1 MIPIRTPQEIEIMSQ
16 AGKILAE
23 VIREI
28 KTMIAPGIVTNEL
41 DKAAEGLILKSGAQP
56 AFKGYQGFPK
66 TLCVSINEQIVHG
79 VPSERIIKE
88 GDVVGL
94 DLGIVYRG
102 YYADMAITLPVGS
115 VEPETMRLIKAT
127 KKALKRAIAR
137 AKPGKTLG
145 DISHA
150 IQGHIEDQGFSV
162 IRDLCG
168 HGIGRKLH
176 EEPEI
181 LNYGQRHKGPELKP
195 GMILAIEPMAV
206 IGKPGIKKGPD
217 GHSYQAIDN
226 SISAH
231 FEHTVAITAQGP
243 RVLTE

>member
-28 KTMIAPGIVTNEL
+28 KTMIAPGIATNEL

-195 GMILAIEPMAV
+195 GMILAIEPMAA
-206 IGKPGIKKGPD
+206 IGKPGIK
-217 GHSYQAIDN
+217 
-226 SISAH
+226 
-231 FEHTVAITAQGP
+231 TAQLKTT
-243 RVLTE
+243 RLQ